1 MMKLRRTLMVSR
13 KLFWSLK
20 HDRRSLALI
29 IIAPIMAMFIFGLA
43 FSGEVEDVEVII
55 VNKDLGAGMP
65 NNNTIKFSEIVIDN
79 IDPDKL
85 IIRYEDDISDAVDQ
99 VEEGDANSVIIFPE
113 NFTRDLVAF
122 SQGEMYSN
130 ISSIEIRSDQSQVT
144 VSQEVV
150 TEVMEAMRE
159 TTSQQGFKNPVSV
172 DSSDPIYGKGA
183 QFLDMFVPG
192 IMGFVVF
199 LLTTI
204 LTLISFVGEKTRGTL
219 QRLLA
224 SSVTETEIVVGYA
237 ISFSIIGMVQVG
249 ILMVLAI
256 LVFGIMVEGNP
267 LLAFLIASIL
277 AVVSVCLGILLS
289 SLARRES
296 QAIQFFPLIVLP
308 GFLLS
313 GVFWPIEAMPVWLRP
328 VSYIVPVTYAVDGLR
343 SVLLRGWGVLD
354 IWMDLAMLMLFA
366 VAFLFL
372 AILTLRKTSRG

>member
-1 MMKLRRTLMVSR
+1 MMKLRRTLMVSK

-113 NFTRDLVAF
+113 NFTSDLVAY

-130 ISSIEIRSDQSQVT
+130 ASSIRVRSDQSQVT

-150 TEVMEAMRE
+150 SELMKAMRE
-159 TTSQQGFKNPVSV
+159 TTSRQGFNNPVSV

-183 QFLDMFVPG
+183 RFLDMFVPG

-249 ILMVLAI
+249 ILMILAI

-289 SLARRES
+289 SLAKRES

-328 VSYIVPVTYAVDGLR
+328 VSYVVPVTYAVDGLR

-354 IWMDLAMLMLFA
+354 IWVDLAMLLLFA

-372 AILTLRKTSRG
+372 AIFTLRKTSRG

>member
-1 MMKLRRTLMVSR
+1 MKLRRTLMVSK

-55 VNKDLGAGMP
+55 VNKDIGADMSP
-65 NNNTIKFSEIVIDN
+65 NTTIKFSEIVIEN

-85 IIRYEDDISDAVDQ
+85 IISYESDIADAVDK

-113 NFTRDLVAF
+113 NFTKDLVAF
-122 SQGEMYSN
+122 SQGDMHSN
-130 ISSIEIRSDQSQVT
+130 VSSIRVRSDQSQVT

-150 TEVMEAMRE
+150 SELMEAMGE
-159 TTSQQGFKNPVSV
+159 TTSQQGFNNPVSV

-249 ILMVLAI
+249 ILMALAI

-289 SLARRES
+289 SLAKRES

-328 VSYIVPVTYAVDGLR
+328 VSYVVPVTYAVDGLR

-354 IWMDLAMLMLFA
+354 IWVDLAMLLLFA